1 MAILLPDNLPA
12 VRILEREQ
20 ICVATKPFASQAVQT
35 LKILVLNLMPKKI
48 ETETQLARM
57 LGSTPLQVE
66 MVLLRTKSHESAHV
80 SKEHLLAFYKTFDE
94 VQGESFDGL
103 IITGAPVEHL
113 PFEEVDY
120 WQELC
125 TIMEWSKTH
134 VRSTFHVC
142 WGAQAGLYYHYG
154 IDKKP
159 MSEKTFGVFLHEV
172 ERPSLLFDGFDTP
185 FPVPQSRH
193 TTIERA
199 DIEKVPEL
207 TILSSSEKC
216 GVYAVADRNGKQ
228 VFITGHSEYD
238 ANTLKDEYLRDLS
251 QGKPIHLPEHYF
263 PDDDPSK
270 EPILS
275 WRTHAHLLYYN
286 WLRYFVCEQ
295 K

>member
-1 MAILLPDNLPA
+1 
-12 VRILEREQ
+12 
-20 ICVATKPFASQAVQT
+20 
-35 LKILVLNLMPKKI
+35 
-48 ETETQLARM
+48 
-57 LGSTPLQVE
+57 
-66 MVLLRTKSHESAHV
+66 
-80 SKEHLLAFYKTFDE
+80 LLAFYKTFDE
-94 VQGESFDGL
+94 VQGEYFDGL

-113 PFEEVDY
+113 PFEAVDY

-159 MSEKTFGVFLHEV
+159 MSEKTFGVFLHEL
-172 ERPSLLFDGFDTP
+172 ERPSPLFDGFDTP

-193 TTIERA
+193 TTVERT

-207 TILSSSEKC
+207 TILSSSDKC
-216 GVYAVADRNGKQ
+216 GVYAVIDRNGKQ

-238 ANTLKDEYLRDLS
+238 THTLKDEYLRDLS

-270 EPILS
+270 EPLLS

-295 K
+295 NPSQK